1 VTEISHTAFKENFDL
16 AQASVVSPRMF
27 SALSFLLAF
36 RRQYNEAVLMA
47 NGKFKQIFAQ

>member
-16 AQASVVSPRMF
+16 AQASVVSRRMF
-27 SALSFLLAF
+27 SAVSFPAF
-36 RRQYNEAVLMA
+36 RPQYNEAVLMA